1 MVKITATREIQYAG
15 IRVQPGETFD
25 ATEKDAKIFVA
36 VKRATLAPAT
46 VPQSAPAALTVK
58 APPAPEP
65 TPEVEAAPEAP
76 PHPQTYHRRDMVAE
90 PPAGPT
96 GPAKSPRSLRR
107 GPARKAKT

>member
-1 MVKITATREIQYAG
+1 MVKIIANQTLPYGKRRYAAGEEI
-15 IRVQPGETFD
+15 D
-25 ATEKDAKIFVA
+25 ATEKDAKLLVGIGKA
-36 VKRATLAPAT
+36 RRAT